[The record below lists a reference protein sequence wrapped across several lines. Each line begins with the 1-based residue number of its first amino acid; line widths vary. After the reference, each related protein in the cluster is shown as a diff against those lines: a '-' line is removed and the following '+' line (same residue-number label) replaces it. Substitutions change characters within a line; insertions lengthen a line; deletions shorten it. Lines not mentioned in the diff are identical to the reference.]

1 MSDTRSESY
10 VRLVWRQYRRN
21 WQAMISLYG
30 ILTLAFVAVFADF
43 IANEKPYVVQVQGRT
58 YAPILVDYAVSA
70 GLMTMPAALRDLD
83 YRHLEDVHAWFPPI
97 PYSPSR
103 ADLSEEAFAPPSA
116 RHWFGTDQLGR
127 DVASG
132 MVHGSRISL
141 TVGLVVVA
149 IQLTIGMLLGGLA
162 GAVILVAAYFIGVA
176 LLGAGLGALVAHVSW
191 NYFGAGDP
199 PPALVIVLAIVGAIG
214 AMFLQR
220 YVIIVATAFGGAY
233 TLIVGGLAMS
243 SSGGGPAP
251 TVRSADVWILYP
263 TIAAGDQRWLPVA
276 WVLLGVCGTAVQM
289 GLTARKRA

>member
-1 MSDTRSESY
+1 MLPHSY
-10 VRLVWRQYRRN
+10 EL
-21 WQAMISLYG
+21 
-30 ILTLAFVAVFADF
+30 
-43 IANEKPYVVQVQGRT
+43 
-58 YAPILVDYAVSA
+58 
-70 GLMTMPAALRDLD
+70 PAATLLVLGGALACFAG
-83 YRHLEDVHAWFPPI
+83 YRLFKIVLAIYGFI
-97 PYSPSR
+97 
-103 ADLSEEAFAPPSA
+103 
-116 RHWFGTDQLGR
+116 LGGAI
-127 DVASG
+127 AS
-132 MVHGSRISL
+132 S
-141 TVGLVVVA
+141 TVGVTNATGQV
-149 IQLTIGMLLGGLA
+149 LTALLGGLA

-263 TIAAGDQRWLPVA
+263 TIAAADQRWLPVA
-276 WVLLGVCGTAVQM
+276 WILLGVCGTAVQL
-289 GLTARKRA
+289 GLTARKRG